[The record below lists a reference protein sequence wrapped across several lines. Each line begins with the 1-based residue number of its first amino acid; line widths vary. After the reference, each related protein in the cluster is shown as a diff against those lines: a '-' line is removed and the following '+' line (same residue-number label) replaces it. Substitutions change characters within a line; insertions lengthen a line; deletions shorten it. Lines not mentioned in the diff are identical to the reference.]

1 MNAILSFFKNNKAAT
16 LSVLSVALVVFGA
29 LAMQGCTL
37 GDMIRHDVPK
47 DMQEFND
54 SEPKVSLNDAPF
66 VVEDYVQN
74 VERNLRQFAEA
85 NERANL
91 IFDFVN
97 SAMTIGIEELGNSP
111 IPGATI
117 FSGLLLGLGGLMTRK
132 PGTAKEIMEEK
143 MASFNAG
150 QDRALEQAKHFVSEE
165 NLRSLVAA
173 LKEATPE

>member
-1 MNAILSFFKNNKAAT
+1 MRAVIDFFRSNKAAS
-16 LSVLSVALVVFGA
+16 LSVLSIVLVIMGA

-54 SEPKVSLNDAPF
+54 GKGKVSLNDAPF
-66 VVEDYVQN
+66 VMEDYVAS
-74 VERNLRQFAEA
+74 VERNIRQFSEA

-91 IFDFVN
+91 VFDFLN
-97 SAMTIGIEELGNSP
+97 SAMTIGFEEIGNSP

-132 PGTAKEIMEEK
+132 PGTAKEIAQEK

-150 QDRALEQAKHFVSEE
+150 QDRALEQAKAFVSEE
-165 NLRSLVAA
+165 NMRNLLAA
-173 LKEATPE
+173 LKEKA